1 MGYFS
6 FQKGNQFEVCSKL
19 DGFLGSYYKATVVA
33 NMGTNYVIQYKNLV
47 EEFNDSVSLKETIKA
62 PSTISSEENGSGHQS
77 VFFETTGQELD
88 YPVLKLMV
96 HQDWRNGKWVSSKK
110 TKRNAVR

>member
-1 MGYFS
+1 MWVIGSMLTILMG
-6 FQKGNQFEVCSKL
+6 G
-19 DGFLGSYYKATVVA
+19 GSIRFCRRK
-33 NMGTNYVIQYKNLV
+33 MGL
-47 EEFNDSVSLKETIKA
+47 
-62 PSTISSEENGSGHQS
+62 GHQS

-88 YPVLKLMV
+88 YPVLKLRV